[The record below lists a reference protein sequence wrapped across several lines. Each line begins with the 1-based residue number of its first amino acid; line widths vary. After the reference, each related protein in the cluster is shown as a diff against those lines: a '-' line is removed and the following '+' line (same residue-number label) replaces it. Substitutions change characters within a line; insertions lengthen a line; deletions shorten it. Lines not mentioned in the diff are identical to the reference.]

1 MPSPRSLAAHL
12 TAVALLAAFAASPRT
27 ALASAREG
35 SWSVELTDEWGR
47 TLPTFEHR
55 GRTYVLG
62 EKGLR
67 YLVRVHNGSDR
78 RVEVVVSVDGRDVT
92 DGRPASTDRRGYLVE
107 PWGDATID
115 GYRLSQASVAA
126 FRFGS
131 VARSYAAATGDAR
144 DVGVIGVAVFP
155 ERVVV
160 RPPPPPYRPY
170 PYPYPPTP
178 YPYPYPYLNPYG
190 APEDEGGRPEKRSE
204 SAPPPSSAPSAGEAA
219 PSAKG
224 PSGPRSAQRD
234 FDASRPG
241 LGTEFGEAH
250 GSPVYEVAFERA
262 SSRPAAV
269 LTLRYDD
276 RRGLIAAGVE
286 LDRWAWDRG
295 DERWLRERAEPF
307 RSDGSYAMPPPGWRS
322 W

>member
-1 MPSPRSLAAHL
+1 MTSTRSLALA
-12 TAVALLAAFAASPRT
+12 ALLATLAAAPRT
-27 ALASAREG
+27 TLASSREG

-47 TLPTFEHR
+47 RLPTFEHR

-62 EKGLR
+62 EPGLR

-92 DGRPASTDRRGYLVE
+92 DGRPASTDKRGYVVE

-115 GYRLSQASVAA
+115 GYRLSHSSVAA

-131 VARSYAAATGDAR
+131 VARSYASATGDAR

-155 ERVVV
+155 ERAVAR
-160 RPPPPPYRPY
+160 RPLPPYRPY
-170 PYPYPPTP
+170 PYPYP
-178 YPYPYPYLNPYG
+178 PYPYPYLNPYG

-204 SAPPPSSAPSAGEAA
+204 SAPAPSAPPSAGEAQ
-219 PSAKG
+219 PSAKA
-224 PSGPRSAQRD
+224 PSGARSAQRD

-250 GSPVYEVAFERA
+250 GSPVHEVAFERA

-276 RRGLIAAGVE
+276 RRGLAAAGVD

-307 RSDGSYAMPPPGWRS
+307 RSDGTFATPPPGWRS

>member
-1 MPSPRSLAAHL
+1 MSPTRSLALA
-12 TAVALLAAFAASPRT
+12 ALLAALVAIPGT
-27 ALASAREG
+27 TLASSSARDAY
-35 SWSVELTDEWGR
+35 WSVELTDEWGR

-55 GRTYVLG
+55 GRTFVLG
-62 EKGLR
+62 ERGLR
-67 YLVRVHNGSDR
+67 YFVRVRNGSDR

-92 DGRPASTDRRGYLVE
+92 DGRPASTDKRGYIVE
-107 PWGDATID
+107 PWGEATID

-131 VARSYAAATGDAR
+131 VGRSYAAATGDAR

-160 RPPPPPYRPY
+160 RRPLPPYRPY
-170 PYPYPPTP
+170 PYPYPYPNP
-178 YPYPYPYLNPYG
+178 YYG
-190 APEDEGGRPEKRSE
+190 APEDDGRSE
-204 SAPPPSSAPSAGEAA
+204 QRSEASPPPSSAPSPSGEAQA
-219 PSAKG
+219 PSKA
-224 PSGPRSAQRD
+224 PGPRSAQRD
-234 FDASRPG
+234 FDSSRPG

-250 GSPVYEVAFERA
+250 GSPVHEVAFERA

-276 RRGLIAAGVE
+276 RRGLLAAGVD
-286 LDRWAWDRG
+286 LDRWAWDRR

-307 RSDGSYAMPPPGWRS
+307 RSDGSYAAPPPGWRP

>member
-1 MPSPRSLAAHL
+1 MSRTRTLAL
-12 TAVALLAAFAASPRT
+12 TALLAACVADPRT
-27 ALASAREG
+27 TLASSSSAREG

-55 GRTYVLG
+55 GRTFVLG
-62 EKGLR
+62 EPGLR

-131 VARSYAAATGDAR
+131 VGRSYAAATGDAR

-160 RPPPPPYRPY
+160 RRPPPPYRPY
-170 PYPYPPTP
+170 PYPYPNPSP
-178 YPYPYPYLNPYG
+178 YPYPYPYG
-190 APEDEGGRPEKRSE
+190 APDDEVGQKRSE

-219 PSAKG
+219 PSAKA

-250 GSPVYEVAFERA
+250 GSPVYEVPFERA
-262 SSRPAAV
+262 SGRPAAV

-276 RRGLIAAGVE
+276 RRGLAAAGVD

-307 RSDGSYAMPPPGWRS
+307 RSGGGYAAPPPGWRP

>member
-1 MPSPRSLAAHL
+1 MPAFRSIALA
-12 TAVALLAAFAASPRT
+12 ALLAACAAEPRTTFARGSASP
-27 ALASAREG
+27 AREG
-35 SWSVELTDEWGR
+35 PWSVELTDEWGR

-62 EKGLR
+62 EPGQR
-67 YLVRVHNGSDR
+67 YFVRVRNGSAGR
-78 RVEVVVSVDGRDVT
+78 IEVVVSVDGRDVT
-92 DGRPASTDRRGYLVE
+92 DGRPSSWDRRGYLVE
-107 PWGDATID
+107 PWGEATID
-115 GYRLSQASVAA
+115 GYRLSQAAVAA
-126 FRFGS
+126 FRFSS
-131 VARSYAAATGDAR
+131 VGRSYAAATGDAR

-160 RPPPPPYRPY
+160 RRPLPPYRPY
-170 PYPYPPTP
+170 PYPYP
-178 YPYPYPYLNPYG
+178 PYPYPYLNPYG
-190 APEDEGGRPEKRSE
+190 APEDESGRPEKRSE
-204 SAPPPSSAPSAGEAA
+204 SAPPSSSAPSAGEAA
-219 PSAKG
+219 PSAKA

-276 RRGLIAAGVE
+276 RRGLVAAGVD

-307 RSDGSYAMPPPGWRS
+307 RSDGSYATPPPGWRP